1 MRICRAA
8 CPRQPPLYAL
18 LTPCCAI
25 QASVEMG
32 LNKDGVRAT
41 LATRDIREG
50 EVIGH
55 VPANLTITLA
65 TVSDHSIQA
74 RAGSPP
80 LQS

>member
-1 MRICRAA
+1 
-8 CPRQPPLYAL
+8 
-18 LTPCCAI
+18 
-25 QASVEMG
+25 MG

-50 EVIGH
+50 EVIVH